1 MAFTNTLIERTVFG
15 NKAVQVYSCL
25 ADNTSGVIATGM
37 KKVDWISVT
46 YKSMSTGATKFKIN
60 ALTSGTASAGYVAVT
75 GITSGDE
82 FFIQVY
88 GS

>member
-1 MAFTNTLIERTVFG
+1 MAFNNQLLDRSVFG
-15 NKAVQVYSCL
+15 NKALQVYSCT

-46 YKSMSTGATKFKIN
+46 YKSMSSGATKFKIN
-60 ALTSGTASAGYVAVT
+60 ALTSGTAAAGYIAVT